1 MTSPSGSAAAQAA
14 CLADDYRRIR
24 QTTRVLAEPLSP
36 EDAALQSMPSA
47 SPAKWHLAHTSWF
60 FEEHVLRAA
69 RRDDHVAFDPLFGRL
84 FGSRSGA
91 VPPWP
96 RERRGLI
103 SRPDLE
109 TVLDYRDWTDLRVL
123 ALLGDAADA
132 PRFAEVVE
140 FGLHH
145 EQRHQERLL
154 ADLKHLLAFN
164 PAAPAYYARPAAVPD
179 TEPARAAAM
188 RMLEFEG
195 GLQTL
200 GAGDAGFALDAE
212 RPRHRTWLEPFAIG
226 DRLVTNGEY
235 RAFIDD
241 GGYERPDFWSDEG
254 WRVKCAHGWRAPLY
268 WSLDEPALHF
278 TLGGLQPLDEA
289 APVVHVSHH
298 EADAYARWAGAR
310 LPSEAEWETAAR
322 KVALQGPFLEAGTFA
337 PVVARTPASP
347 ALQQMYGVAWQW
359 TCSAAAPY
367 PGPRPTTSSGLPQGS
382 RVSVGQVVARGG
394 SCITPSGHVRPS
406 YRLFLSTEARWQFTG
421 IRLAKDRIE

>member
-1 MTSPSGSAAAQAA
+1 MTTSSGSPAAQAA

-24 QTTRVLAEPLSP
+24 QTTRILAEPLSA
-36 EDAALQSMPSA
+36 EDAALQSMSCA

-69 RRDDHVAFDPLFGRL
+69 RGDDHVAFDLLFGQL
-84 FGSRSGA
+84 FGSCPAAGPR
-91 VPPWP
+91 WP

-123 ALLGDAADA
+123 GVLGDTTHG
-132 PRFAEVVE
+132 PRVAEAVE

-145 EQRHQERLL
+145 EQRHQERML
-154 ADLKHLLAFN
+154 ADVKHLLAFN
-164 PAAPAYYARPAAVPD
+164 PAAPAYYARPAEVPD
-179 TEPARAAAM
+179 AVTTGPATL
-188 RMLEFEG
+188 RMIPFEG
-195 GLQTL
+195 GLHTM
-200 GAGDAGFALDAE
+200 GAGDAGFAFDVE
-212 RPRHRTWLEPFAIG
+212 RPRHRVWLEPFALG

-235 RAFIDD
+235 RGFIDA
-241 GGYERPDFWSDEG
+241 GGYERPELWSTEG

-268 WSLDEPALHF
+268 WSLDVPALHY

-322 KVALQGPFLEAGTFA
+322 KVALQGPFLEAGTFRPA
-337 PVVARTPASP
+337 ATQTPASP
-347 ALQQMYGVAWQW
+347 PLQQMYGVAWQW
-359 TCSAAAPY
+359 TGSAAVPY
-367 PGPRPTTSSGLPQGS
+367 PGARPRKAAGLSHGC
-382 RVSVGQVVARGG
+382 RYGIGQVVARGG
-394 SCITPSGHVRPS
+394 SCITPSGHLRPS
-406 YRLFLSTEARWQFTG
+406 YRLFLHTEARWQFTG